1 MNTPLIQCNDLHT
14 LSNIY
19 ESTMY
24 NRQHQMRRGYLY
36 EDVEDS
42 VLSGVQQVNISVTDG
57 ADMGQ
62 VRYQAT
68 VIDNS
73 TPNVLISS
81 IDGEKNMELH
91 VVQLNDSGNR
101 LSCTI
106 YDDGNVADNF
116 VSGISFHDDG
126 GTELNIVKQEMV

>member
-1 MNTPLIQCNDLHT
+1 
-14 LSNIY
+14 
-19 ESTMY
+19 MY